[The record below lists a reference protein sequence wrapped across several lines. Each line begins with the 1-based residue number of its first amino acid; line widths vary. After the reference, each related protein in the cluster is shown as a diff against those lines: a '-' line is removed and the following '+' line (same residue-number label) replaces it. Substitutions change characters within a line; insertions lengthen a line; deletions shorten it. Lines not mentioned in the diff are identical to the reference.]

1 MLFAIL
7 GGICLI
13 IVAIIGLD
21 MLRFR
26 KRTKASE
33 NPEALWTPA
42 GGTLFL
48 KAGKTYYDMPMRKG
62 VRKIADY
69 PMDLRPGSPDM
80 ARFTKIMQQAAD
92 EHAKDV
98 VESKA
103 KADSAMHLVA
113 KEEADHA

>member
-13 IVAIIGLD
+13 IGGVIVVD

-33 NPEALWTPA
+33 NPEALGTNA

-48 KAGKTYYDMPMRKG
+48 KAGRTYYQMPKG
-62 VRKIADY
+62 PVRKIADF

-92 EHAKDV
+92 EHAQEV
-98 VESKA
+98 AEAKA
-103 KADSAMHLVA
+103 KADSNMHLVA
-113 KEEADHA
+113 KEEAGE